1 MRRTQKVF
9 AILAFSALL
18 TAGCGHSDTDPATAS
33 INGPGDPALN
43 LPPVVLMKTS
53 LGEVTLELDPEH
65 APLTVDNFLGYVER
79 GHYEGTIFH
88 DVQRGF
94 MVLGGGYDAKLAE
107 KPLGPA
113 VRNEADHA
121 AKNLRGS
128 IAMARPVDVIDGA
141 ASQFFVNLADHPR
154 LDHQSRTPE
163 EYGYCVFGHVTKG
176 LEIFDQM
183 GEVAVRQT
191 DDFGNLPSEPIR
203 IESMR
208 RVR

>member
-1 MRRTQKVF
+1 
-9 AILAFSALL
+9 
-18 TAGCGHSDTDPATAS
+18 
-33 INGPGDPALN
+33 
-43 LPPVVLMKTS
+43 
-53 LGEVTLELDPEH
+53 
-65 APLTVDNFLGYVER
+65 
-79 GHYEGTIFH
+79 
-88 DVQRGF
+88 
-94 MVLGGGYDAKLAE
+94 
-107 KPLGPA
+107 